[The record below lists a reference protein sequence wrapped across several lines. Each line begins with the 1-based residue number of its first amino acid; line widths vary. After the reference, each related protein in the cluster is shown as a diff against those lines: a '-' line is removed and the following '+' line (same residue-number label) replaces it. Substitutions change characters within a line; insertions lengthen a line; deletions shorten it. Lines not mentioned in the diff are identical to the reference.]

1 MIFHFFMYLC
11 PHFFEKLVKLFMLYY
26 LVIKYGI
33 G

>member
-1 MIFHFFMYLC
+1 MNFHFFMYLC
-11 PHFFEKLVKLFMLYY
+11 PHFFREIKFFMLYY